1 MKLRHVRAVA
11 VFGIVLVT
19 LTGARGSHGGSCG
32 GSSSS
37 SSSSS
42 DGGSSSTSGG
52 GYDGSTGST
61 SGSTSGSGNGDTDV
75 TITTG
80 GTSTSGSSGSSGG
93 GKGKADDDKGVSI
106 TECYYDPSRGIVAR
120 VSAHNTSTSEQYTYK
135 FQVRF
140 TDPERNDLG
149 TRDSMIPWVQPGKL
163 EKTDIA
169 APYWAKD
176 GDGSGGTCEL
186 VSVSRTTL

>member
-42 DGGSSSTSGG
+42 SDGGSSTSG
-52 GYDGSTGST
+52 GYDGSTDST
-61 SGSTSGSGNGDTDV
+61 SGSTSGSSNGDTDV

-80 GTSTSGSSGSSGG
+80 GTSTSGSSGGG
-93 GKGKADDDKGVSI
+93 SKGKAGDDKGVSI